1 MIEYWYIPRWNEV
14 FWSLEL
20 FLHIITQ
27 TDPKYSASP
36 FEKLPLVL
44 FGFAMEILAIKY
56 YDLIEKQL
64 DFAYLIDS
72 LANKNQYLE
81 MMIKLTAK
89 INSERMNKIL
99 GKTSFL
105 FRF

>member
-1 MIEYWYIPRWNEV
+1 
-14 FWSLEL
+14 
-20 FLHIITQ
+20 
-27 TDPKYSASP
+27 
-36 FEKLPLVL
+36 
-44 FGFAMEILAIKY
+44 MEILAIKY

-99 GKTSFL
+99 GKTSVL

>member
-1 MIEYWYIPRWNEV
+1 M
-14 FWSLEL
+14 
-20 FLHIITQ
+20 
-27 TDPKYSASP
+27 
-36 FEKLPLVL
+36 VL
-44 FGFAMEILAIKY
+44 FDFAMEIQAIKY

-99 GKTSFL
+99 GKTSVL

>member
-1 MIEYWYIPRWNEV
+1 M
-14 FWSLEL
+14 
-20 FLHIITQ
+20 
-27 TDPKYSASP
+27 
-36 FEKLPLVL
+36 VL
-44 FGFAMEILAIKY
+44 FGIAMEIQAIKY

-99 GKTSFL
+99 GKTSVL

>member
-1 MIEYWYIPRWNEV
+1 M
-14 FWSLEL
+14 
-20 FLHIITQ
+20 
-27 TDPKYSASP
+27 
-36 FEKLPLVL
+36 VL
-44 FGFAMEILAIKY
+44 FGFAMEIQAIKY

-99 GKTSFL
+99 GKTSVL

>member
-1 MIEYWYIPRWNEV
+1 
-14 FWSLEL
+14 
-20 FLHIITQ
+20 
-27 TDPKYSASP
+27 
-36 FEKLPLVL
+36 
-44 FGFAMEILAIKY
+44 MEIQAIKY

-99 GKTSFL
+99 GKTSVL

>member
-1 MIEYWYIPRWNEV
+1 M
-14 FWSLEL
+14 
-20 FLHIITQ
+20 
-27 TDPKYSASP
+27 
-36 FEKLPLVL
+36 VL

-99 GKTSFL
+99 GKTSVL

>member
-1 MIEYWYIPRWNEV
+1 
-14 FWSLEL
+14 
-20 FLHIITQ
+20 
-27 TDPKYSASP
+27 
-36 FEKLPLVL
+36 
-44 FGFAMEILAIKY
+44 MEIQAIKY

-89 INSERMNKIL
+89 INSERMNKFL
-99 GKTSFL
+99 GKTSVL